1 MPLAPLNNSVVFKK
15 LFSDPEIVTAFIKD
29 LMGVKLEIQA
39 DNIVLEKKF
48 YPPIGAIDIA
58 LDIFIEDPKHRLIIE
73 IQKVRYDYH
82 FDRFLHYHQAAIVE
96 LAKSHKAYQL
106 DRAVHTIV
114 WLTSKVR
121 DKAHQHSLITTSLS
135 SVTASGEELHLYP
148 HKLYFLN
155 PHYLDDN
162 TPTGL
167 VDWFQL
173 VVESIMNPNAPQIN
187 RQNPLIEKAVHLI
200 AEDGLTPQ
208 EMVVLLEETGY
219 EENLRLNREEGRTE
233 GRTEGWSQGLEEGRK
248 EEQQA
253 IARTMHR
260 KGFDIALIA
269 EVTGLSVAE
278 VESYLNEASED

>member
-15 LFSDPEIVTAFIKD
+15 LFTDPEIVAAFVED
-29 LMGVKLEIQA
+29 LIGVKLELQA
-39 DNIVLEKKF
+39 NNIVLEKKF
-48 YPPIGAIDIA
+48 SPPIGAIDIA
-58 LDIFIEDPKHRLIIE
+58 LDIFIDDPKHRLIIE

-96 LAKSHKAYQL
+96 LAKSHKAYKL
-106 DRAVHTIV
+106 DRTVHTIV
-114 WLTSKVR
+114 WLTRKVR
-121 DKAHQHSLITTSLS
+121 EQAYQHSLITTSLS
-135 SVTASGEELHLYP
+135 SVTERGEELHLYP

-155 PHYLDDN
+155 PYYLNDQ
-162 TPTGL
+162 TPAGL

-173 VVESIMNPNAPQIN
+173 VVESIVNPNTPQIN
-187 RQNPLIEKAVHLI
+187 RHNKFIEKAAQVI

-219 EENLRLNREEGRTE
+219 EENLRLHREEGRLTGRQE
-233 GRTEGWSQGLEEGRK
+233 GQEEGRLTGRQ
-248 EEQQA
+248 EGQIE

-269 EVTGLSVAE
+269 EVTGLSIE
-278 VESYLNEASED
+278 ELDFTGTRSG

>member
-15 LFSDPEIVTAFIKD
+15 LFTDPEIVTAFVED

-48 YPPIGAIDIA
+48 YPPIGAIDIT
-58 LDIFIEDPKHRLIIE
+58 LDIFIDDPKHRLIIE

-96 LAKSHKAYQL
+96 LAKSHKAYKL
-106 DRAVHTIV
+106 DRTVHTIV

-121 DKAHQHSLITTSLS
+121 DKTYQHSLITTSLS
-135 SVTASGEELHLYP
+135 SVTESGEELHLYP

-155 PHYLDDN
+155 PYYLN
-162 TPTGL
+162 EKTPAGL

-173 VVESIMNPNAPQIN
+173 VVESIVNPKTPQIN
-187 RQNPLIEKAVHLI
+187 RHNKFIDKAAHVI

-219 EENLRLNREEGRTE
+219 EENLRLNREEGWLNGWKE
-233 GRTEGWSQGLEEGRK
+233 GQIE
-248 EEQQA
+248 
-253 IARTMHR
+253 IARTMR
-260 KGFDIALIA
+260 RQGLDIALIA
-269 EVTGLSVAE
+269 EVTRLSLE
-278 VESYLNEASED
+278 ELENYFKEAPSA

>member
-15 LFSDPEIVTAFIKD
+15 LFSDPEIVTAFVKD

-39 DNIVLEKKF
+39 DNIELEKKF

-58 LDIFIEDPKHRLIIE
+58 LDIFIEDPKHCLIIE
-73 IQKVRYDYH
+73 IQKARYDYH
-82 FDRFLHYHQAAIVE
+82 FDRFLYYHQAAI
-96 LAKSHKAYQL
+96 KAYQL
-106 DRAVHTIV
+106 ERTVHTIV
-114 WLTSKVR
+114 WLTSRVR

-155 PHYLDDN
+155 PYYLDDN

-233 GRTEGWSQGLEEGRK
+233 GWSQGRK

-253 IARTMHR
+253 IARAMR
-260 KGFDIALIA
+260 QKGFDIALIA

-278 VESYLNEASED
+278 VEIICSTCM